1 MQIFLLTHPNG
12 YDSAINI
19 DNGMIPW
26 LEGNAPFPDPAS
38 ALSQPNGLLAAGGDL
53 SPQRLLAAY
62 QRGIFPWYNHGE
74 PILWWSPDP
83 RMVLRPGD
91 LRIRRSLGKTLR
103 NKPWKI
109 SLDQAFSD
117 VVSACAAPRGRAANA
132 PHPDQ
137 TATGTWINPAM
148 QGAYARLHELGWAH
162 SVEVRLQ
169 DELVGGLYGVAIG
182 RVFFGESMFSR
193 TRDASKVALVALTR
207 LMLRHGVAL
216 IDCQMHTSHLQS
228 LGAATMDRISFLEQ
242 IGSLIHCTSKGGT
255 DPASQFGFGAG
266 SWRNEPASI
275 LLIQPGT
282 SGPCRN

>member
-1 MQIFLLTHPNG
+1 
-12 YDSAINI
+12 
-19 DNGMIPW
+19 MIPW
-26 LEGNAPFPDPAS
+26 LAHNTPFPDPAS
-38 ALSQPNGLLAAGGDL
+38 ALGEPNGLLAAGADL

-62 QRGIFPWYNHGE
+62 QRGIFPWYNDGE

-83 RMVLRPGD
+83 RMVLRPDD
-91 LRIRRSLGKTLR
+91 LRIRRSLSKTLR
-103 NKPWKI
+103 NKPWEI
-109 SLDQAFSD
+109 SLDQTFSD
-117 VVSACAAPRGRAANA
+117 VVSACAAPRGQAANA

-137 TATGTWINPAM
+137 TAFGTWINPAM
-148 QGAYARLHELGWAH
+148 QAAYARLHELGWAH

-169 DELVGGLYGVAIG
+169 GELVGGLYGVAIG

-207 LMLRHGVAL
+207 LMLRQGVAL

-228 LGAATMDRISFLEQ
+228 LGAAAMDRTTFLEQ
-242 IGSLIHCTSKGGT
+242 IGSLVHCVGNGST
-255 DPASQFGFGAG
+255 DPASQQGFGAG
-266 SWRNEPASI
+266 SWRNKPDSN

>member
-1 MQIFLLTHPNG
+1 
-12 YDSAINI
+12 
-19 DNGMIPW
+19 MIPW
-26 LEGNAPFPDPAS
+26 LAHNTPFPDPAS
-38 ALSQPNGLLAAGGDL
+38 ALGQPNGLLAAGADL

-62 QRGIFPWYNHGE
+62 QRGIFPWYNDGE

-83 RMVLRPGD
+83 RMVLRPDD
-91 LRIRRSLGKTLR
+91 LRIRRSLSKTLR
-103 NKPWKI
+103 NKPWEI

-117 VVSACAAPRGRAANA
+117 VVSACAAPRGQAPNA

-137 TATGTWINPAM
+137 TAVGTWINPAM
-148 QGAYARLHELGWAH
+148 QAAYARLHELGWAH

-169 DELVGGLYGVAIG
+169 GELVGGLYGVAIG

-228 LGAATMDRISFLEQ
+228 LGAATMDRVTFLEQ
-242 IGSLIHCTSKGGT
+242 IGSLIHCAGDGRTN
-255 DPASQFGFGAG
+255 PAPQHGFAAG
-266 SWRNEPASI
+266 SWRNEPDSI